1 MRKTIRNYVIIWAVL
16 VALFNSVV
24 FVTPSEAGGLSKF
37 GGAFWVGYVVIMLA
51 FLSQL
56 ICTLTALKSETKD
69 KLFLHLPLIKISYS
83 TLVVSIIIG
92 TLCMAI
98 PNLPNWIGIVVC
110 ALIFAFNAI
119 AAVKATTAADL
130 VSDLQDKVARKTLF
144 IKELTVRAEGL
155 MTGAKS
161 AETKTAAKKV
171 YEAAR
176 YSDPMSDSALA
187 GLENQISD
195 KMEEFAAFVKADNAV
210 GAEKAAQE
218 VVAAINARN
227 QRCKALK

>member
-1 MRKTIRNYVIIWAVL
+1 MKKTIRNYVVIWAIL
-16 VALFNSVV
+16 VILFSVVV
-24 FVTPSEAGGLSKF
+24 FVTPSEVGGLSKF
-37 GGAFWVGYVVIMLA
+37 GGAFWGGYVVIMLA
-51 FLSQL
+51 FIGQL
-56 ICTLTALKSETKD
+56 ICTLTALKSETKE

-110 ALIFAFNAI
+110 ALIFAFNSI

-130 VSDLQDKVARKTLF
+130 VSDLQDKVECKTLF
-144 IKELTVRAEGL
+144 IKELTVRAESL
-155 MTGAKS
+155 MASAKG
-161 AETKTAAKKV
+161 AETKTATKKV

-195 KMEEFAAFVKADNAV
+195 KMEEFAAFVKTDNAA

>member
-1 MRKTIRNYVIIWAVL
+1 MKKTIRNYAIIWVIL
-16 VALFNSVV
+16 VTLFNVVV

-37 GGAFWVGYVVIMLA
+37 GGAFWVGYIVIMLA
-51 FLSQL
+51 FVGQL
-56 ICTLTALKSETKD
+56 ICTLAALKSETKE

-83 TLVVSIIIG
+83 TLVISIIVG

-98 PNLPNWIGIVVC
+98 PNLSNWIGIIAC

-119 AAVKATTAADL
+119 AAVKATTAADW
-130 VSDLQDKVARKTLF
+130 VSDLQDKVERKTLF

-155 MTGAKS
+155 MTSAKS
-161 AETKTAAKKV
+161 AETKAAAKKV

-176 YSDPMSDSALA
+176 YSDPMSDGALA

-195 KMEEFAAFVKADNAV
+195 KMEEFAAFVQSDNAV

-227 QRCKALK
+227 QRCKVLK